1 MLGFFRNSQGPIM
14 WVVAAIVIV
23 AFTFFYDAGKVQ
35 NRQDTEVM
43 FEIGDESYTQQDW
56 NTALGPLYGQFIFRM
71 GSDYIDLFQQLTSER
86 ASTSDSRSMR
96 QAFVYNLM
104 LLRERA
110 KDYEIHISDD
120 DIVKEIKKIDLFQ
133 VRDTLGQPLNQFD
146 IRQWELFKAQFLSA
160 EYTEEN
166 FKQFIADKLR
176 IDLEEL
182 ENYFNLPLKTY
193 NDYPNQAWLYK
204 KILLVNLELN
214 QLLFLPEWVRKCNRY
229 LQLFFPRLQF

>member
-1 MLGFFRNSQGPIM
+1 M

-43 FEIGDESYTQQDW
+43 FEIGDKSYTQQDW

-86 ASTSDSRSMR
+86 ASTTDSRSMR

-104 LLRERA
+104 LLREKA

-120 DIVKEIKKIDLFQ
+120 DIVKEI
-133 VRDTLGQPLNQFD
+133 
-146 IRQWELFKAQFLSA
+146 LSL
-160 EYTEEN
+160 
-166 FKQFIADKLR
+166 IH
-176 IDLEEL
+176 I
-182 ENYFNLPLKTY
+182 
-193 NDYPNQAWLYK
+193 
-204 KILLVNLELN
+204 
-214 QLLFLPEWVRKCNRY
+214 
-229 LQLFFPRLQF
+229 